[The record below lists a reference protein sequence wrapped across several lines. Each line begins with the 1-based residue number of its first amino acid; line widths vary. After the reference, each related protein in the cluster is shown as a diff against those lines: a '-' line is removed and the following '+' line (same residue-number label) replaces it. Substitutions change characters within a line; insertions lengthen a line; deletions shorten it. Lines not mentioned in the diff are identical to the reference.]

1 MPPSK
6 HRYFVDQIDGL
17 AHELSRL
24 AIACDIEIFVPGN
37 AERILRNDDS
47 VCGRKNP
54 KAFEQMRHHLMAL
67 YPLEERAIKRLGPE
81 ETQEILDEVR
91 AAIERL
97 RKAGSPGG

>member
-24 AIACDIEIFVPGN
+24 AIACDIEMFVPGN

-67 YPLEERAIKRLGPE
+67 YPLEERAIERLGPN

>member
-67 YPLEERAIKRLGPE
+67 YPLEERAIERLGPE